1 MVTAYLNRISTAV
14 PEHDVHD
21 TFMGFA
27 ERILQQDNRHSLF
40 RRMAGRAQIDHRWSC
55 LKPDDAG
62 QFSSLDQG
70 GFYVP
75 GSFPTTAMRMRQ
87 YEAAAPDLA
96 DKAVAGLQITEPSAI
111 THLII
116 ISCTGL
122 SAPGLDFHLMEKF
135 SLPSSIER
143 TSVGFMGCYAAMNG
157 LKLARHIVRSDP
169 DAQVLMVS
177 LELCT
182 LHLQDTGD
190 LEQVLSFMIFGDG
203 CAAALVTSEH
213 EGLALDS
220 FRSVMV
226 PETSGHITWAIGDQ
240 GFDMVLSG
248 QVPGSIAHSLGQQMH
263 DFLPDGGIDDIDL
276 WAVHPGGR
284 SVLDAVQQAFDL
296 PASSLAHSREVLR
309 TCGNMSSATVLF
321 VLYAMMRDPDSR
333 PGSRGCGM
341 AFGPGIVAETMR
353 FTIV

>member
-1 MVTAYLNRISTAV
+1 M
-14 PEHDVHD
+14 H
-21 TFMGFA
+21 
-27 ERILQQDNRHSLF
+27 
-40 RRMAGRAQIDHRWSC
+40 
-55 LKPDDAG
+55 
-62 QFSSLDQG
+62 
-70 GFYVP
+70 
-75 GSFPTTAMRMRQ
+75 Q
-87 YEAAAPDLA
+87 YEAAAPGLA
-96 DKAVAGLQITEPSAI
+96 DRAVEGLQITQPSAI

-122 SAPGLDFHLMEKF
+122 SAPGLDFHLMERF
-135 SLPSSIER
+135 DLPRSIER
-143 TSVGFMGCYAAMNG
+143 TSVGFMGCYAAING

-169 DAQVLMVS
+169 EARVLMVS

-203 CAAALVTSEH
+203 CAAAIISSDR
-213 EGLALDS
+213 EGIALDS

-226 PETSGHITWAIGDQ
+226 PDTSGHITWAIGDQ

-248 QVPGSIAHSLGQQMH
+248 QVPGSIAQSLGQQMH
-263 DFLPDGGIDDIDL
+263 DFLPDGRIDDIDL

-296 PASSLAHSREVLR
+296 PDAALAHSREVLR

-321 VLYAMMRDPDSR
+321 VLAAMMADLDSR
-333 PGSRGCGM
+333 PDHRGCGM

-353 FTIV
+353 FTVV